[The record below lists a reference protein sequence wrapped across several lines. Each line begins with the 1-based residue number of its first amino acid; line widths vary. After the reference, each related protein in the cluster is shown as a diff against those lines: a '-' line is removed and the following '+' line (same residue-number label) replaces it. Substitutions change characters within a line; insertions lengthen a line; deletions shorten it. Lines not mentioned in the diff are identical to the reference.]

1 MTHKT
6 RLHRGKRE
14 IVFFFRQ
21 SCQDVTHCHENLTYE
36 LASLT
41 AQRTESQQLI
51 RDLEDEN
58 KALRETE
65 REGNMEL
72 DRQESHAGF
81 NSLFLFLKET
91 LFFVSQA
98 EGETEEDV

>member
-1 MTHKT
+1 MTH
-6 RLHRGKRE
+6 H
-14 IVFFFRQ
+14 
-21 SCQDVTHCHENLTYE
+21 HENLTYE

-41 AQRTESQQLI
+41 AQRTESQQLL

-72 DRQESHAGF
+72 GRQEPHGAFSMLAFTSNKNLYCLPG
-81 NSLFLFLKET
+81 
-91 LFFVSQA
+91 
-98 EGETEEDV
+98 